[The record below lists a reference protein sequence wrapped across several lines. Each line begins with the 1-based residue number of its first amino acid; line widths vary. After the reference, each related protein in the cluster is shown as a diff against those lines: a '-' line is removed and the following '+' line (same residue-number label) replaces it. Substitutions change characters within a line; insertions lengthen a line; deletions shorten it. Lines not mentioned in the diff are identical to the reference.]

1 MTFEKAETVI
11 SIRDLTKTFL
21 LGEHLNFIKKITNFS
36 KKETILSAGSTSP
49 VTQRKRT
56 NIENENK
63 LIALNNINLD
73 IKEGETVGVLGT
85 NGAGKST
92 LLKIIIGQMSP
103 TEGSITTK
111 GRIIPLLGLSSGF
124 NAELTGLENIYINA
138 AIFGLSRKKAESLV
152 QAISDFSEI
161 GDFFD
166 TPVKRYSKGMKARL
180 GISIAVN
187 LDPKILI
194 VDEVLAVG
202 DLKFRAKCMAKMADL
217 CQQGMTLL
225 FVSHNPSRIRM
236 LCDRAIILRNGR
248 LAADGQ
254 TEPILEKYISED
266 LGEDINIAE
275 LEDDIADNTVDLISN
290 GPRESICW
298 DQRTAPGNDTVKII
312 SLKAINFD
320 GEARHQFTDCESFQI
335 EITYVVK
342 KNGYILRPQIQM
354 RDSTGKDW
362 IFTSIEYDDHW
373 SKIERSTGTYRSVA
387 SIPANFLN
395 QGFVR
400 FGASVYSHQPLSK
413 HAMTRY
419 ATVNIE
425 VVPSGLINS
434 SQSDY
439 PNKLIG
445 FIAPKLDWQ
454 TTQL

>member
-1 MTFEKAETVI
+1 M
-11 SIRDLTKTFL
+11 
-21 LGEHLNFIKKITNFS
+21 
-36 KKETILSAGSTSP
+36 STSILQKKSQEFLIGRRP
-49 VTQRKRT
+49 SRPTQPYLSPKKKRP
-56 NIENENK
+56 NIQNENK
-63 LIALNNINLD
+63 LTALHNINLN

-92 LLKIIIGQMSP
+92 LLKVIIGHMTP
-103 TEGSITTK
+103 TEGSIKTN

-124 NAELTGLENIYINA
+124 NAELTGLENIYVNA
-138 AIFGLSRKKAESLV
+138 AIFGLSRKKAETLV
-152 QAISDFSEI
+152 EAISEFSEI

-180 GISIAVN
+180 GIAIAVN

-202 DLKFRAKCMAKMADL
+202 DLKFRAKCMAKMAQL

-248 LAADGQ
+248 LVADGQ

-266 LGEDINIAE
+266 LGDDINIAE

-290 GPRESICW
+290 DLRATVCW
-298 DQRTAPGNDTVKII
+298 DDKTAPGDETVKII
-312 SLKAINFD
+312 SLKALD
-320 GEARHQFTDCESFQI
+320 LEGKVCDRFTDCESFQI

-342 KNGYILRPQIQM
+342 KDGDILRPQIQM

-362 IFTSIEYDDHW
+362 IFTSIEYHNHW
-373 SKIERSTGTYRSVA
+373 SNIKRSPGTYRSVA
-387 SIPANFLN
+387 IIPAKFLN
-395 QGFVR
+395 QGYVR
-400 FGASVYSHQPLSK
+400 FGASVYSHQPLTK

-425 VVPSGLINS
+425 IVPSGLIHS
-434 SQSDY
+434 VQSDY

-445 FIAPKLDWQ
+445 HIAPKLDWQ